1 MSIGLI
7 AKAVIGAAVAAA
19 GSVTAA
25 LQDGHIELVEW
36 VTIAAS
42 FLVAFAAVWAVPN
55 LPTGVR
61 SYGKAITAAL
71 VAGLGALATAL
82 TSGGWPPSADEWV
95 VIVLA
100 LLSGAGLVYTAP
112 NAPTSVD
119 IQPANRVL

>member
-25 LQDGHIELVEW
+25 LQNGHIEPLEW

-42 FLVAFAAVWAVPN
+42 FLIGLGAVWAVPN
-55 LPTGVR
+55 LPDGIR

-71 VAGLGALATAL
+71 VAGLGAFATAL
-82 TSGGWPPSADEWV
+82 TSGGWPPNTDEWV
-95 VIVLA
+95 AIVIA
-100 LLSGAGLVYTAP
+100 LLAGAGLVYTTP
-112 NAPTSVD
+112 NAAVSTNTASQ
-119 IQPANRVL
+119 IG